1 MIALRNSCKCTTFRY
16 KYRISWV
23 NLQWSFSSVCLSF
36 FLLQMILLKAVWVL
50 IWLGSCNDHY
60 VAACGV
66 VALPNNISIHGN
78 NIHSFFVAA
87 AAIIM
92 AMIIAA
98 ICFAFF
104 FVFDFAIVY
113 EFRVHCNSVVKP
125 SSLWIQFSL
134 REKKSHAR
142 NASIK

>member
-1 MIALRNSCKCTTFRY
+1 MIIMLQLVVLLPCRTTSAFMATTFTR
-16 KYRISWV
+16 
-23 NLQWSFSSVCLSF
+23 
-36 FLLQMILLKAVWVL
+36 
-50 IWLGSCNDHY
+50 
-60 VAACGV
+60 
-66 VALPNNISIHGN
+66 
-78 NIHSFFVAA
+78 FFVVA

-125 SSLWIQFSL
+125 SSLWIQFSF
-134 REKKSHAR
+134 REKKVMQGMPA
-142 NASIK
+142 

>member
-1 MIALRNSCKCTTFRY
+1 
-16 KYRISWV
+16 
-23 NLQWSFSSVCLSF
+23 
-36 FLLQMILLKAVWVL
+36 MILLKAVWVL

-104 FVFDFAIVY
+104 VCF
-113 EFRVHCNSVVKP
+113 
-125 SSLWIQFSL
+125 
-134 REKKSHAR
+134 
-142 NASIK
+142 